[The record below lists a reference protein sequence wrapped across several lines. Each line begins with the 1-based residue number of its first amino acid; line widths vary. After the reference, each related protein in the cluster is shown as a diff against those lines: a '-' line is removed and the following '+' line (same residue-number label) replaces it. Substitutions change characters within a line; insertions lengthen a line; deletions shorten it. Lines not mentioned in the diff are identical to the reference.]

1 MDPEKWGP
9 HGWYFIES
17 CVLNIDDSAK
27 VPKYIEFLE
36 SLQHVLP
43 CEGCRQKYTNYLLKN
58 PIPGDKEGVQEW
70 VRGLHN
76 DVRKRCGKSQFSK
89 KDMES
94 FYSGDNNTNIFIIIV
109 LILIVLYIFI

>member
-27 VPKYIEFLE
+27 IPRYVEFLE

-43 CEGCRQKYTNYLLKN
+43 CEGCRIKYTNYLLKN

-76 DVRKRCGKSQFSK
+76 DVRKRCGKSEFSK
-89 KDMES
+89 KDIES
-94 FYSGDNNTNIFIIIV
+94 FYSGNNNMVIFGAIMIIL
-109 LILIVLYIFI
+109 LILIIL